1 MRIFFA
7 LPHTLAKVRQRA
19 HGPHGRHWETQLRM
33 KIRRTTLVFLPALLL
48 PALFFAWVFSGPS
61 VPVAVNLPSE
71 LQAIAP
77 EPAPAPEGSATAE
90 AAAEQATELELA
102 DAQAGS
108 AQLPAA
114 AEPEEQTL
122 TVAAGDTL
130 IGLLTEA
137 GVARGE
143 AHAALSTLTELF
155 PPSRL
160 RPGQELVL
168 RLDPGEESRLVSLEI
183 SPAPGHSVSVERRD
197 DGWHAE
203 EARLPEHPHLAQ
215 VEAVISGGVFPT
227 LVSAGLPPTLAY
239 AVVRAYSHRVDFQRD
254 LRPGDRIAVAFE
266 RMRSPDGTL
275 LRHGRVL
282 YAGLTL
288 SGQTQEIW
296 RHEGPEGEVG
306 WYDAQGMPLAGGFLR
321 TPLNGVRMSSG
332 YGMRRH
338 PILGYNRMHRGVD
351 FAAPT
356 GTPVYAASDGVV
368 HSIRTE
374 RGYGRVIRLRH
385 GNGALTL
392 YAHLS
397 QFAPGLTAGTRVRQ
411 GQTIGR
417 VGSTGMSTGP
427 HLHYELH
434 VNGQAVN
441 PATSRLPAQPALAG
455 RALLD
460 YQLARSDLN
469 RQRARLARGTT
480 EVALA
485 PQ

>member
-1 MRIFFA
+1 MISRR
-7 LPHTLAKVRQRA
+7 L
-19 HGPHGRHWETQLRM
+19 RHL
-33 KIRRTTLVFLPALLL
+33 LLPALLL
-48 PALFFAWVFSGPS
+48 PALFFAWP
-61 VPVAVNLPSE
+61 
-71 LQAIAP
+71 
-77 EPAPAPEGSATAE
+77 
-90 AAAEQATELELA
+90 AAEQASPVAGPLPPETREALASLDTQDEVGSTAEVPAGTTAIPYAAQGVA
-102 DAQAGS
+102 DA
-108 AQLPAA
+108 PATPQHA
-114 AEPEEQTL
+114 TAEPPEAVEEPSEQTV

-130 IGLLTEA
+130 IGLLLEA
-137 GVARGE
+137 GVERIE
-143 AHAALSTLTELF
+143 AHAALAELTALF
-155 PPSRL
+155 PASQL

-168 RLDPGEESRLVSLEI
+168 RLDPEEDSRLLSLEI
-183 SPAPGHSVSVERRD
+183 SPGPGHTVSVERR
-197 DGWHAE
+197 GERWHAE

-215 VEAVISGGVFPT
+215 LEAVISGGVFPT
-227 LVSAGLPPTLAY
+227 LVSAGLPSTLAY

-254 LRPGDRIAVAFE
+254 LRAGDHIAVAFE

-282 YAGLTL
+282 YAALTL
-288 SGQTQEIW
+288 SGETQEIW

-306 WYDAQGMPLAGGFLR
+306 WYDAQGRPLAGGFLR
-321 TPLNGVRMSSG
+321 TPLNGARMSSG

-368 HSIRTE
+368 QSVRRE
-374 RGYGRVIRLRH
+374 RGYGNVIRIRH
-385 GNGALTL
+385 GNGAMTL

-397 QFAPGLTAGTRVRQ
+397 RFAPGLRNGARVRQ

-441 PATSRLPAQPALAG
+441 PATSRLPAPPALAG
-455 RALLD
+455 RALLN
-460 YQLARSDLN
+460 YQMARTDLN

>member
-1 MRIFFA
+1 
-7 LPHTLAKVRQRA
+7 
-19 HGPHGRHWETQLRM
+19 M
-33 KIRRTTLVFLPALLL
+33 KFRRKTSLFLPALLL
-48 PALFFAWVFSGPS
+48 PALLFAWPSGHQA
-61 VPVAVNLPSE
+61 VPEAMALLPDAE
-71 LQAIAP
+71 
-77 EPAPAPEGSATAE
+77 APAH
-90 AAAEQATELELA
+90 AAAPVVAFPTDLA
-102 DAQAGS
+102 DRENA
-108 AQLPAA
+108 PAA
-114 AEPEEQTL
+114 AAALPPPSPDDAPVQVSEPEVNEQTI
-122 TVAAGDTL
+122 TVATGDTL
-130 IGLLTEA
+130 LGLLTEA
-137 GVARGE
+137 GVELSE
-143 AHAALSTLTELF
+143 AHAALAEFTELF
-155 PPSRL
+155 SPSQL
-160 RPGQELVL
+160 RPGQELLL
-168 RLDPGEESRLVSLEI
+168 RLDTEEESRLVSLEI
-183 SPAPGHSVSVERRD
+183 SPAPGHTVSVERRGED
-197 DGWHAE
+197 WHAE

-215 VEAVISGGVFPT
+215 VEAEVTGGVFPA

-254 LRPGDRIAVAFE
+254 LRAGDRVAVAFE

-282 YAGLTL
+282 YAALTL
-288 SGQTQEIW
+288 SGETQEIW
-296 RHEGPEGEVG
+296 RHEGQEGQVG
-306 WYDAQGMPLAGGFLR
+306 WYDAQGRPLAGGFLR
-321 TPLNGVRMSSG
+321 TPLNGARMSSG

-368 HSIRTE
+368 QSVRTE
-374 RGYGRVIRLRH
+374 RGYGRVIRVRH
-385 GNGALTL
+385 GNGAMTL

-397 QFAPGLTAGTRVRQ
+397 RFAPGLRGGARVRQ

-441 PATSRLPAQPALAG
+441 PATSRLPAPPALAG
-455 RALLD
+455 RALLN
-460 YQLARSDLN
+460 YQMARTDLN